1 MFFHAW
7 HVGCYYRKLF
17 LLYSAILLLCAILH
31 CDFWFVSGREIIPS
45 KTCITVFLICFVWF
59 RYERKEQ
66 GGMASN
72 RKRVTCTWKKG
83 SEKKFQLVVLYI
95 IYERFC
101 FSLIYTW
108 FLDKKNMGLFIYVA
122 YNAKASTIFL
132 NGFLF
137 VVDNVI
143 VIYLLFI
150 LKESYNHGKGW
161 FKFWF
166 SLLRRTCN
174 EIKLQDS

>member
-66 GGMASN
+66 VGMASN
-72 RKRVTCTWKKG
+72 RKRVNCTWKKS
-83 SEKKFQLVVLYI
+83 SEKRFQLVVLYI

-143 VIYLLFI
+143 VYLFI
-150 LKESYNHGKGW
+150 IYFKG
-161 FKFWF
+161 
-166 SLLRRTCN
+166 
-174 EIKLQDS
+174 KLQPWEGVIQILILLIKENMQWN

>member
-59 RYERKEQ
+59 RYERKE
-66 GGMASN
+66 N
-72 RKRVTCTWKKG
+72 RKRVTCTWKK
-83 SEKKFQLVVLYI
+83 SCEKRFQLVVLYI

-143 VIYLLFI
+143 VIYLFI
-150 LKESYNHGKGW
+150 IYFKG
-161 FKFWF
+161 
-166 SLLRRTCN
+166 
-174 EIKLQDS
+174 KLQPWEGVIQILILLIKENMQWN